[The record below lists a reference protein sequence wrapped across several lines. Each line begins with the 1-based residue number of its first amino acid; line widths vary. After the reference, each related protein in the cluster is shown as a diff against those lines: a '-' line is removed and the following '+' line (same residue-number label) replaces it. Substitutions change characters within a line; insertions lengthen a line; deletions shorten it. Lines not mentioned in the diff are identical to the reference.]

1 MCPVDR
7 IHLAKIGFLTPVLD
21 GLREAGAPL
30 GTLTRAA
37 GLDRFDLDDPEGYV
51 PVDRQLAFY
60 DVLSNR
66 EGIADIAA
74 QFFRRFQLRNI
85 GDWGQATLAEPDL
98 LTACLD
104 AQRYASLIE
113 THFYVRLQINGP
125 RARISAGYRYRP
137 GPVIR
142 QSERMSLLV
151 ILDALHVAAGPEFVP
166 DEIHLTGGELKGLE
180 STPIG
185 GGKRVLIGQ
194 REVAVVFPTRL
205 LACRMRKE
213 GGGANFASID
223 DAGKTMA
230 ERIERL
236 LDASFPGALTS
247 LPRLAA
253 TLDSSPRTL
262 QRYLEGEGTSF
273 SAVLE
278 KWRFKRAVEAL
289 QSDYA
294 SIAEIAE
301 HLGYANTPNFIR
313 AFRRWTNSSPTEYR
327 ESVLNS

>member
-1 MCPVDR
+1 MDR

-37 GLDRFDLDDPEGYV
+37 GLDRFHLDDPEGYI

-66 EGIADIAA
+66 EGIPDIAA
-74 QFFRRFQLRNI
+74 QFRQRIRLSTI

-113 THFYVRLQINGP
+113 THFYVHLQIDGP
-125 RARISAGYRYRP
+125 RARLSAGYRYRP
-137 GPVIR
+137 GPGIR
-142 QSERMSLLV
+142 QSEHMSLLV
-151 ILDALHVAAGPEFVP
+151 MLDALRVAAGPDFVA
-166 DEIHLTGGELKGLE
+166 DEIHLTDDRLQGME
-180 STPIG
+180 STLNDV
-185 GGKRVLIGQ
+185 GKKVLTGQ
-194 REVAVVFPTRL
+194 QEIAVLFPTRL
-205 LACRMRKE
+205 LACRMRRQ
-213 GGGANFASID
+213 GTASDFASING
-223 DAGKTMA
+223 AGNTTA

-236 LDASFPGALTS
+236 LDDSVAGSLTS
-247 LPRLAA
+247 LPRIA
-253 TLDSSPRTL
+253 DSLGSPPRTL
-262 QRYLEGEGTSF
+262 QRYLAEDGTSF

-278 KWRFKRAVEAL
+278 KWRFKRSVEAL
-289 QSDYA
+289 QSTSTSVA
-294 SIAEIAE
+294 GIAEQ
-301 HLGYANTPNFIR
+301 LGYANTPNFVR